1 VPATT
6 LKVAGIDLFCAG
18 HAAETDDMADEVIA
32 LDSRRERYRKLVVK
46 DGRLSGA
53 TLLGELGDARTLRE
67 LIAGGAPVPDALL
80 ELGGP
85 TTAEPGDH
93 LVCSCQVVS
102 SGEIRAAIAEHSL
115 TTVEAVSERTGAA
128 TGCGGCRPDVE
139 ALLSA

>member
-1 VPATT
+1 
-6 LKVAGIDLFCAG
+6 
-18 HAAETDDMADEVIA
+18 MADEVIA

-67 LIAGGAPVPDALL
+67 LIANGAPVPEALL
-80 ELGGP
+80 ELGTP
-85 TTAEPGDH
+85 STDATDH
-93 LVCSCQVVS
+93 LICSCQVVS
-102 SGEIRAAIAEHSL
+102 AGEIRAAIAEHGL

-139 ALLSA
+139 ALLEA